1 MAPAK
6 ALLRAHGTSVTPG
19 ATPAKPHLLA
29 NYRLPQTLEKR
40 TNLLRKPFFKQ
51 SIVVPNVFRMR
62 LDKTLL

>member
-1 MAPAK
+1 M
-6 ALLRAHGTSVTPG
+6 PG

-51 SIVVPNVFRMR
+51 PIVVPNVFRMR